1 LLRFVPVN
9 FSQIARLF
17 EQVIDLDTFVVTA
30 SPMAAGGSF
39 SRGTH
44 NDFTSVAGRRARRL
58 IVEMNRNIPR
68 VFGQSQIHD
77 RDDLPVLH
85 RHRQPPPQ
93 MTFTTELT
101 GAPNVTDPDSRVMR
115 TQGQPTIQGY
125 NAQAALT
132 GDQII
137 IAAEIATESPD
148 FGHLEPVF
156 GAALRD
162 LKLAGMHER
171 PRSCSRTPAAG
182 TSARCRASSA
192 TAPKCSSHPTQAS
205 KRTRALWTGGLYDF
219 MRRVLASEH
228 GHEIYRQRLFSRR
241 PRPKGSR
248 LRSADACS
256 ILASDLVK
264 AEVRSD
270 LEPATAS
277 G

>member
-44 NDFTSVAGRRARRL
+44 NDFTSVAARRARRL

-148 FGHLEPVF
+148 FGHLEPVCD
-156 GAALRD
+156 AALRD

-171 PRSCSRTPAAG
+171 PG
-182 TSARCRASSA
+182 I
-192 TAPKCSSHPTQAS
+192 
-205 KRTRALWTGGLYDF
+205 
-219 MRRVLASEH
+219 VLADAGYWH
-228 GHEIYRQRLFSRR
+228 KRQM
-241 PRPKGSR
+241 
-248 LRSADACS
+248 
-256 ILASDLVK
+256 
-264 AEVRSD
+264 
-270 LEPATAS
+270 
-277 G
+277 